1 MKSSTASRTPSARGA
16 ADMSAG
22 LKRLPVPEPSV
33 LAADAR
39 SEKGEDDG
47 ERVPAADAEAR
58 RERSRHD
65 FTFFRR
71 TYFPHY
77 CLVKED
83 SRLHRWLDEELP
95 RMADSPEGGRLAVA
109 APRGE
114 AKSTFVSLFFVLWAV
129 LTGRKRYVLLIADAL
144 EQAASLLDAVK
155 DELEYNELLR
165 DDFPEGVGKGP
176 VWNTGTV
183 VTAGGV
189 KVQALGAGKRMRGL
203 RHGPYRPDLV
213 ILDDLENDENVD
225 KPEQRD
231 KLQAWLQKTV
241 LNLGAADGG
250 MDVVYV
256 GTLLHYDSVLA
267 RTLRK
272 PLWKAGVFRSVLR
285 WPDRMDLWDRWESL
299 LASEGKAA
307 ARRFYRE
314 HAVLMEKGA
323 EVSWPAARPLYR
335 LMCLRA
341 EDREAFDSEQQN
353 DPLSTNEAPF
363 NACLTFWVDRRRDW
377 LLFGAVDPSLGKQG
391 AGRDP
396 SAILVGGFLRDSMTL
411 DVVEAGIRK
420 RHPDRIIE
428 DVIALHREYQ
438 PLLWGVEAVQFQAF
452 FAHVLAQRAAERGIS
467 LPVRPLV
474 NGTDKV
480 LRIESLQPHMAQG
493 RIRLHPSQRAL
504 IDQLRHFPRADHDD
518 GPDALEM
525 LWRLATSGFVSLG
538 EGFIRAP
545 LEGRWE
551 E

>member
-1 MKSSTASRTPSARGA
+1 MA
-16 ADMSAG
+16 AG
-22 LKRLPVPEPSV
+22 RKRLPVPEPSV

-231 KLQAWLQKTV
+231 KLQEWLQKTV
-241 LNLGAADGG
+241 LNLGAADGS

-256 GTLLHYDSVLA
+256 GTILHYDSVLA
-267 RTLRK
+267 RTLEK
-272 PLWKAGVFRSVLR
+272 PTWQAKRFRSVIQ
-285 WPDRMDLWDRWESL
+285 WPERLDLWDAWEAVL
-299 LASEGKAA
+299 HADGPVA
-307 ARRFYRE
+307 ARAFYEARRE
-314 HAVLMEKGA
+314 DMGRGAV
-323 EVSWPAARPLYR
+323 VSWPRGRPLYQ
-335 LMCLRA
+335 LMTKRA
-341 EDREAFDSEQQN
+341 DSHAAFDSEQQN
-353 DPLSTNEAPF
+353 DPLSGDDAPF
-363 NACLTFWVDRRRDW
+363 ASCITFWVDRRADW
-377 LLFGAVDPSLGKQG
+377 LLFGAVDPSLGKAG

-396 SAILVGGFLRDSMTL
+396 SAILVGGLLRDAMTL
-411 DVVEAGIRK
+411 DVVEASIRK

-428 DVIALHREYQ
+428 DVIAFHEHYRCLN
-438 PLLWGVEAVQFQAF
+438 WGVEAVQFQAF
-452 FAHVLAQRAAERGIS
+452 FADVLAQRAAGRGLA
-467 LPVRPLV
+467 LPVRPII
-474 NGTDKV
+474 NSTDKQ
-480 LRIESLQPHMAQG
+480 LRIETLQPYFTQG
-493 RIRLHPSQRAL
+493 RIRLHTSQQTL
-504 IDQLRHFPRADHDD
+504 IDQLRHFPKADHDD

-525 LWRLATSGFVSLG
+525 LWRLAVG
-538 EGFIRAP
+538 GFISLRDAFERVP
-545 LEGRWE
+545 RQSPWGVRPSEDDMDDFGGYGGWR
-551 E
+551 